1 MQTRTLRLAV
11 LSYLVFVLYLWVAR
25 LLGLTGVVLPLSSTA
40 TGSQADSMTAVLLL
54 MGFVGIVGAENCAQ
68 KDQDARRPSTQ
79 SREHLVFRCK
89 VELATCLSTDLGR
102 NGNFQD

>member
-1 MQTRTLRLAV
+1 MIFSNPFFSALRVFYAEMQTRTLRLAV

-54 MGFVGIVGAENCAQ
+54 MGFVGIVGLRIAHKKTKTQ
-68 KDQDARRPSTQ
+68 GGRPLSPVST
-79 SREHLVFRCK
+79 
-89 VELATCLSTDLGR
+89 
-102 NGNFQD
+102 